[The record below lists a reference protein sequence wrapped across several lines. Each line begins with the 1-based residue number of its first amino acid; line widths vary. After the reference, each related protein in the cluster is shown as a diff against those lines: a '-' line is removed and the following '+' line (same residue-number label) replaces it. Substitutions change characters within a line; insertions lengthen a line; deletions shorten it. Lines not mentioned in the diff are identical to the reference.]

1 MFTGGLSSYA
11 LILLLVSFLQLHTRV
26 DPSKA
31 NANLGV
37 LLVEFFECYGKHF
50 NYFKC
55 GIRVRDGGS
64 VVSKEEIQ
72 KVRPNC
78 RESVKGGRASI
89 YDVRTEGGGAWG
101 ASDKGGSKYKIFV
114 DIVYG
119 GPLMNDTVNIKL
131 FGFEVLKCRMN
142 ERMNEFVC
150 RICRTAPG
158 QA

>member
-1 MFTGGLSSYA
+1 MTKPCTYLLQVFTGGLSSYA

-55 GIRVRDGGS
+55 GIRVRDGGA

-72 KVRPNC
+72 KVRKAKGDEGN
-78 RESVKGGRASI
+78 SVGIDCLLHSTLHPYR
-89 YDVRTEGGGAWG
+89 
-101 ASDKGGSKYKIFV
+101 
-114 DIVYG
+114 
-119 GPLMNDTVNIKL
+119 
-131 FGFEVLKCRMN
+131 FE
-142 ERMNEFVC
+142 
-150 RICRTAPG
+150 
-158 QA
+158 

>member
-72 KVRPNC
+72 KVRERDLKLDAISNSLC
-78 RESVKGGRASI
+78 FLIHLLLSV
-89 YDVRTEGGGAWG
+89 
-101 ASDKGGSKYKIFV
+101 
-114 DIVYG
+114 
-119 GPLMNDTVNIKL
+119 
-131 FGFEVLKCRMN
+131 
-142 ERMNEFVC
+142 
-150 RICRTAPG
+150 
-158 QA
+158 

>member
-1 MFTGGLSSYA
+1 MIDSPQVFTGGLSSYA

-55 GIRVRDGGS
+55 GIRVRDGGA

-72 KVRPNC
+72 KVRMD
-78 RESVKGGRASI
+78 GGLGE
-89 YDVRTEGGGAWG
+89 EGAGAEHN
-101 ASDKGGSKYKIFV
+101 
-114 DIVYG
+114 DI
-119 GPLMNDTVNIKL
+119 LIKL
-131 FGFEVLKCRMN
+131 MIHN
-142 ERMNEFVC
+142 TYN
-150 RICRTAPG
+150 TAR
-158 QA
+158 Q

>member
-1 MFTGGLSSYA
+1 MHSLISPQVFTGGLSSYA

-64 VVSKEEIQ
+64 VVSKEDIQ
-72 KVRPNC
+72 KVGAKFKNTYRL
-78 RESVKGGRASI
+78 VHL
-89 YDVRTEGGGAWG
+89 VTEH
-101 ASDKGGSKYKIFV
+101 SLV
-114 DIVYG
+114 T
-119 GPLMNDTVNIKL
+119 LN
-131 FGFEVLKCRMN
+131 
-142 ERMNEFVC
+142 
-150 RICRTAPG
+150 
-158 QA
+158 

>member
-89 YDVRTEGGGAWG
+89 YDVRAEGG
-101 ASDKGGSKYKIFV
+101 SGGLRTRGVKI
-114 DIVYG
+114 
-119 GPLMNDTVNIKL
+119 
-131 FGFEVLKCRMN
+131 
-142 ERMNEFVC
+142 
-150 RICRTAPG
+150 
-158 QA
+158 

>member
-1 MFTGGLSSYA
+1 MYLSQVFTGGLSSYA

-55 GIRVRDGGS
+55 GIRVRDGGA

-72 KVRPNC
+72 KVRKGDEGNSVGIDCLLHSTLHPC
-78 RESVKGGRASI
+78 R
-89 YDVRTEGGGAWG
+89 
-101 ASDKGGSKYKIFV
+101 
-114 DIVYG
+114 
-119 GPLMNDTVNIKL
+119 
-131 FGFEVLKCRMN
+131 FE
-142 ERMNEFVC
+142 
-150 RICRTAPG
+150 
-158 QA
+158 

>member
-1 MFTGGLSSYA
+1 MYLLQVFTGGLSSYA

-55 GIRVRDGGS
+55 GIRVRDGGA

-72 KVRPNC
+72 KVRK
-78 RESVKGGRASI
+78 KGG
-89 YDVRTEGGGAWG
+89 T
-101 ASDKGGSKYKIFV
+101 KGILLEL
-114 DIVYG
+114 IVCYIQLCMH
-119 GPLMNDTVNIKL
+119 PYR
-131 FGFEVLKCRMN
+131 FE
-142 ERMNEFVC
+142 
-150 RICRTAPG
+150 
-158 QA
+158 